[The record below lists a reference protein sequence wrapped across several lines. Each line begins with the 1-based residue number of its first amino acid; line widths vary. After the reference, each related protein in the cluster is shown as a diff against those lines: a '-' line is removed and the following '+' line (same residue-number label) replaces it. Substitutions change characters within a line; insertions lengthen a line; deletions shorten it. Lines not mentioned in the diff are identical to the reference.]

1 MEPDGQYWPWTQGT
15 TLEDEGQKLPA
26 AHAEHTASELT
37 VQAVWMNCP
46 GHALQAEQTDALD
59 VLAKVR
65 PRFHGGQTV
74 LAVALQLRLR
84 YVPAAQTE
92 QLAWAEEPERQ

>member
-1 MEPDGQYWPWTQGT
+1 M
-15 TLEDEGQKLPA
+15 LPA
-26 AHAEHTASELT
+26 ARAEHTASELT

-46 GHALQAEQTDALD
+46 EHALQAEQTDALD

-65 PRFHGGQTV
+65 PGLHGGQTV
-74 LAVALQLRLR
+74 LAVAVQPTLR

-92 QLAWAEEPERQ
+92 QLDGAD